1 MIKILKGMAEK
12 SKVSIRNIRR
22 EANEDLKK
30 LKEKKISEDENK
42 NFEKSTKLTDEHIQ
56 IIEKITID
64 KEKKF
69 LNYEPANHVAFIMM
83 EMGDGERKEI
93 KEETSVILKALRQ

>member
-30 LKEKKISEDENK
+30 KTKK
-42 NFEKSTKLTDEHIQ
+42 
-56 IIEKITID
+56 
-64 KEKKF
+64 KKF
-69 LNYEPANHVAFIMM
+69 LRM
-83 EMGDGERKEI
+83 KI
-93 KEETSVILKALRQ
+93 KILKKHTKTN

>member
-1 MIKILKGMAEK
+1 MAEK

-30 LKEKKISEDENK
+30 KLKEKKISEDENK
-42 NFEKSTKLTDEHIQ
+42 NFEKSTQKLTDEHIQ

-64 KEKKF
+64 KEK
-69 LNYEPANHVAFIMM
+69 
-83 EMGDGERKEI
+83 EI
-93 KEETSVILKALRQ
+93 SQL